1 MKKKWWILIILVLV
15 LAITALVTSS
25 LIKNWENKEY
35 EDKVNYTINK
45 YKAFINNEIS
55 NDSDAI
61 TGYFNKII
69 TEKAKQEEI
78 NENKIVLDINNIDNT
93 LNTIEEEIKKYDI
106 KYLEEITNYDLDEAI
121 TNDVDKDTVLNIY
134 QNDELIQNIS
144 EEEKK
149 RSDYLKHLEEIKN
162 TSKYL
167 KDNSK
172 YYEVKNNTI
181 ACKNK
186 EIYNALEDLLKEY
199 NWDYTLNLE
208 IAKKEIPILCYHGVL
223 DNPWGAAT
231 LFVKVEEFDKQMKYL
246 NDNGYTPIFV
256 SEIEDAGLYEKP
268 IIITFDDGYSDV
280 YNYAYPILQ
289 KYNFKSTF
297 FVVSGFIGGD
307 VYINQDMLKEMS
319 NSGLIEIGSHTASHP
334 KLNTLDKEGIEY
346 EFKNSKEVLESIIK
360 KDITT
365 IAYPSGLYNQ
375 DVLDMAQKYYDYG
388 VSTDWGKENS
398 ININKYR
405 LKRLYVYREHDLEQF
420 KYLL

>member
-1 MKKKWWILIILVLV
+1 MKKKWWILIILV

-55 NDSDAI
+55 TDSDAI

-93 LNTIEEEIKKYDI
+93 LNTIEEEIEKYDI

-186 EIYNALEDLLKEY
+186 EIYNTLEDLLKEY

-334 KLNTLDKEGIEY
+334 KLNTLDKERIEY
-346 EFKNSKEVLESIIK
+346 EECIYNCRR
-360 KDITT
+360 
-365 IAYPSGLYNQ
+365 GL
-375 DVLDMAQKYYDYG
+375 
-388 VSTDWGKENS
+388 
-398 ININKYR
+398 
-405 LKRLYVYREHDLEQF
+405 
-420 KYLL
+420 

>member
-297 FVVSGFIGGD
+297 FVVGGFIGGD

-398 ININKYR
+398 ININKYS
-405 LKRLYVYREHDLEQF
+405 LKRLYVYREYDLEQF

>member
-93 LNTIEEEIKKYDI
+93 LNTIEEEIEKYDI

-172 YYEVKNNTI
+172 YYEIKNNTI

-208 IAKKEIPILCYHGVL
+208 IAKKEMPILCYHGVL

-246 NDNGYTPIFV
+246 NDNG
-256 SEIEDAGLYEKP
+256 
-268 IIITFDDGYSDV
+268 
-280 YNYAYPILQ
+280 
-289 KYNFKSTF
+289 
-297 FVVSGFIGGD
+297 
-307 VYINQDMLKEMS
+307 
-319 NSGLIEIGSHTASHP
+319 
-334 KLNTLDKEGIEY
+334 
-346 EFKNSKEVLESIIK
+346 
-360 KDITT
+360 
-365 IAYPSGLYNQ
+365 
-375 DVLDMAQKYYDYG
+375 
-388 VSTDWGKENS
+388 
-398 ININKYR
+398 
-405 LKRLYVYREHDLEQF
+405 
-420 KYLL
+420 

>member
-93 LNTIEEEIKKYDI
+93 LNTIEEEIEKYDI

-280 YNYAYPILQ
+280 YNYAYPILK

-405 LKRLYVYREHDLEQF
+405 LKRLYVYREYDLEQF